1 MERAVPKFAEVLAN
15 YEARYLTSRWALLVV
30 SFIAA
35 GLAVALAVTSMSP
48 RPVIV
53 VPGASGVGVF
63 RPGEMPTSVIKD
75 FAQTFTQNLIHFTPA
90 TARNRMK
97 LCRTKMGPELQTG
110 FDAQLEYR
118 LKQIEDTQISQVFYP
133 ESSEVETTTPNRKY
147 KAVVA
152 GQLLTYVGSKSVG
165 AGPWRVT
172 LYINRVPSTD
182 DNPYGIQVMG
192 IDQAASVGPGKDKR

>member
-1 MERAVPKFAEVLAN
+1 MPAAPKYAEVLTN
-15 YEARYLTSRWALLVV
+15 FESRYLTSRWALIVV
-30 SFIAA
+30 SLIAV
-35 GLAVALAVTSMSP
+35 GLAVTLAVTFMTP

-90 TARNRMK
+90 TARKRME
-97 LCRTKMGPELQTG
+97 LCRAKMGPELQTG
-110 FDAQLEYR
+110 FDAQLSYR
-118 LKQIEDTQISQVFYP
+118 IKQIEDTQVSQVFYP
-133 ESSEVETTTPNRKY
+133 ESSEVETITTNRKY

-152 GQLLTYVGSKSVG
+152 GQLNSFVGSKSVG
-165 AGPWRVT
+165 SQPWRVT

-192 IDQAASVGPGKDKR
+192 IDQGVAAEPAGKDKK